1 MLHYTS
7 VYVLH
12 NRFIALSNFLCVLS
26 HHIKHVYSGSRAA
39 ISSITGM
46 QFSPTR
52 PGVFAATSAD
62 GFLYLYDMS
71 STDST
76 PMVVLE
82 APPLALALGDQ
93 SEQAHAVALAAEQRR
108 NKNTHAQ
115 AQGGKRAAF
124 SGIAFNRK
132 QRDLIAACDT
142 AGRVNIWRLSWGLSH
157 PTKGEF
163 EYLKAVHDN
172 VAANST
178 TQN

>member
-1 MLHYTS
+1 M
-7 VYVLH
+7 
-12 NRFIALSNFLCVLS
+12 
-26 HHIKHVYSGSRAA
+26 KHVHSGSRAA

-62 GFLYLYDMS
+62 GFLYIYDMS
-71 STDST
+71 CTEST
-76 PMVVLE
+76 PIIVLE
-82 APPLALALGDQ
+82 APPLSLALGDQ
-93 SEQAHAVALAAEQRR
+93 SEQAHALAAAAAQRR
-108 NKNTHAQ
+108 NKNTQAQ

-163 EYLKAVHDN
+163 EYLKAVNDN
-172 VAANST
+172 VTANSS
-178 TQN
+178 TQD